1 MPSYCE
7 RCGRGSK
14 PAMSRSHSNIATKRR
29 QHVNVQRVAFGHG
42 SMDLCTTCVRN
53 ERKALVTNAG

>member
-1 MPSYCE
+1 MPSACE

-29 QHVNVQRVAFGHG
+29 QHVNVQKVAFAGR
-42 SMDLCTTCVRN
+42 SMFLCTSCVRD
-53 ERKALVTNAG
+53 ERKALAQG